1 MKLRYG
7 IRFLLL
13 LIAITAWGCSTKKQ
27 SDNNGSD
34 EPVTV
39 AQVQVTRVSYRTL
52 ADTLNVNGQ
61 VVEGQQFTVR
71 APVTGYVTKLYV
83 RPGEQVQAGRPLFS
97 IRTRE
102 QAALAQDSA
111 GNSLPKPSAV
121 IVRAPVDGQ
130 IATVT
135 TGDGI
140 YVAEGSNMA
149 TLNSKN
155 NLYLEAYIPAQWSNK
170 IQPGDSALVE
180 WADGRKRW
188 SKVGSRLAQADSQS
202 QSVLFMIN
210 DIPSNRLLPGE
221 RLTVQI
227 PVNKVVNEQVLPKDA
242 VLTDESMSSWWVM
255 KMINDSVAV
264 RIPITPGISAGNWMA
279 VLKPTFQKNDRILVQ
294 GNYGLA
300 DTARVKV
307 TNP

>member
-7 IRFLLL
+7 IKLWLL
-13 LIAITAWGCSTKKQ
+13 LIAFIAWGCSTKQK

-34 EPVTV
+34 APGTV
-39 AQVQVTRVSYRTL
+39 AQVQVTQVSYRTL

-61 VVEGQQFTVR
+61 VMEGQQFTVR
-71 APVTGYVTKLYV
+71 APVTGYVAKLYV
-83 RPGEQVQAGRPLFS
+83 RPGEQVRAGRPLFS

-102 QAALAQDSA
+102 QTVLAQDSS
-111 GNSLPKPSAV
+111 GNSLPQPSAV

-130 IATVT
+130 IATVS

-170 IQPGDSALVE
+170 VQPGDSALVE
-180 WADGRKRW
+180 WADGRKKW
-188 SKVGSRLAQADSQS
+188 AKVGSRLAQADSQS

-210 DIPSNRLLPGE
+210 NIPSDRLLPGE
-221 RLTVQI
+221 RLAVWI
-227 PVNKVVNEQVLPKDA
+227 PVNKMIDAQVLPKDA

-264 RIPITPGISAGNWMA
+264 RVPVTPGISAGNWMA
-279 VLKPTFQKNDRILVQ
+279 VLKPKFEKSDQILIQ

-307 TNP
+307 VNP